1 MKLDQ
6 SSKFNRN
13 YSAKI
18 VEVTEF
24 VKHPNPKC
32 ERLKMAIVDG
42 FHIAVSIDT
51 QPGKYIYFPVECCIN
66 NSYLAANNL
75 FRKGIMNSNPDIKG
89 FFETNCRVRA
99 IKLQGVPSEGFLMPI
114 DSLTDWMLFIKKDT
128 SPGVEVG
135 TEFDTVEDEW
145 LCKKYIVVSKVQTP
159 SSRITKKV
167 KKKLNK
173 VDNTQ
178 FRFHYDTVIIK
189 RCPWVIQPDS
199 LISLTY
205 KMHGTSGIS
214 SRVLCYKP
222 YSMWQKIKMKLGINV
237 PRERY
242 YDYLWS
248 SRTVIKDPYYNP
260 NVSQGYYNVD
270 VWKLA
275 HDVVSPKL
283 LKGMSAY
290 YEICRFL
297 PNGNYIQ
304 KDFDYGCI
312 PPKSE
317 GDYKEGV
324 NFKIY
329 IYRLTYT
336 NEDGNVFEFSARQV
350 QQWCNENGL
359 HPVIEA
365 YYGYAK
371 DLYSDL
377 DIGNH
382 WNENFIDRLA
392 NDKNFYMELD
402 SPHCTNKVPHEG
414 LIIKIENFKSE
425 AFKLKCNR
433 FLNKETELL
442 DKGYSDIEMES

>member
-1 MKLDQ
+1 MKLSQ

-51 QPGKYIYFPVECCIN
+51 QPGEYVYFPVECCIN
-66 NSYLAANNL
+66 SSYLAANNL
-75 FRKGIMNSNPDIKG
+75 FRDSTMNKNPNMKG
-89 FFETNCRVRA
+89 FFEANCRVRA
-99 IKLQGVPSEGFLMPI
+99 IKLQGVPSEGLLMPI
-114 DSLTDWMLFIKKDT
+114 DSLTDWMLFIKK
-128 SPGVEVG
+128 SISLGVKVG
-135 TEFDTVEDEW
+135 IEFDTVEDEW
-145 LCKKYIVVSKVQTP
+145 LCKKYIVINKVQT
-159 SSRITKKV
+159 SRSKITKKV
-167 KKKLNK
+167 TKELNK

-222 YSMWQKIKMKLGINV
+222 YGVWQKIKMKLGINV
-237 PRERY
+237 HRERY

-275 HDVVSPKL
+275 HDIVSPRL

-290 YEICRFL
+290 YEICGFL

-304 KDFDYGCI
+304 KGFDYGCI
-312 PPKSE
+312 SPKSKE
-317 GDYKEGV
+317 DYKEGT
-324 NFKIY
+324 NFKVY

-359 HPVIEA
+359 RPVIEA

-377 DIGNH
+377 DTENH

-414 LIIKIENFKSE
+414 LVIKIENFKSE

-442 DKGYSDIEMES
+442 DKGYSDIETES